1 MRFFAALLV
10 LLHHSAT
17 IGRKYGLFDLE
28 NVGLFR
34 NGANAVNFFFV
45 LSGFLITYLL
55 QKEQSQTQNI
65 NIKRFYLR
73 RIRRIWPLYFL
84 LIAIGTIFLPL
95 AISISGLDYQMPYSI
110 GQTWYYFLFFCPIMV
125 LHIYGHH
132 LLEPLW
138 SIGVEEIFY
147 LMWAPLV
154 KFFKKHLPEVIFATM
169 GLKIATEVAAYFFFD
184 SSSVFYLLAFNYN
197 FESMA
202 IGALGA
208 YLLFNA
214 KSSIENKLCFK
225 PIVRLPVCS
234 LVLLFLFFNIN
245 IDNAVW
251 NALFFTPIVS
261 PLILSFLYLYVI
273 FSAVLF
279 CKPKG
284 VLENKVL
291 VTLGE
296 ISYGIYMY
304 HCCVMFSVVVL
315 LSKFKDALP
324 QWAVVVLF
332 LSLAVAIT
340 LVVSYFSKRWFED
353 WFLQRNKSK
362 VSK

>member
-65 NIKRFYLR
+65 NIKQFYLR

-169 GLKIATEVAAYFFFD
+169 GLKIATEVAAYCFFD

-202 IGALGA
+202 TGALGA

-251 NALFFTPIVS
+251 NALF
-261 PLILSFLYLYVI
+261 
-273 FSAVLF
+273 
-279 CKPKG
+279 
-284 VLENKVL
+284 
-291 VTLGE
+291 
-296 ISYGIYMY
+296 
-304 HCCVMFSVVVL
+304 
-315 LSKFKDALP
+315 
-324 QWAVVVLF
+324 
-332 LSLAVAIT
+332 SL
-340 LVVSYFSKRWFED
+340 R
-353 WFLQRNKSK
+353 
-362 VSK
+362 

>member
-1 MRFFAALLV
+1 M
-10 LLHHSAT
+10 
-17 IGRKYGLFDLE
+17 
-28 NVGLFR
+28 
-34 NGANAVNFFFV
+34 
-45 LSGFLITYLL
+45 
-55 QKEQSQTQNI
+55 
-65 NIKRFYLR
+65 
-73 RIRRIWPLYFL
+73 
-84 LIAIGTIFLPL
+84 
-95 AISISGLDYQMPYSI
+95 
-110 GQTWYYFLFFCPIMV
+110 
-125 LHIYGHH
+125 
-132 LLEPLW
+132 
-138 SIGVEEIFY
+138 
-147 LMWAPLV
+147 
-154 KFFKKHLPEVIFATM
+154 
-169 GLKIATEVAAYFFFD
+169 
-184 SSSVFYLLAFNYN
+184 
-197 FESMA
+197 
-202 IGALGA
+202 
-208 YLLFNA
+208 
-214 KSSIENKLCFK
+214 
-225 PIVRLPVCS
+225 RLPVCS
-234 LVLLFLFFNIN
+234 LVLFFLFFNIN

>member
-1 MRFFAALLV
+1 
-10 LLHHSAT
+10 
-17 IGRKYGLFDLE
+17 
-28 NVGLFR
+28 
-34 NGANAVNFFFV
+34 
-45 LSGFLITYLL
+45 
-55 QKEQSQTQNI
+55 
-65 NIKRFYLR
+65 
-73 RIRRIWPLYFL
+73 
-84 LIAIGTIFLPL
+84 
-95 AISISGLDYQMPYSI
+95 
-110 GQTWYYFLFFCPIMV
+110 MV

-154 KFFKKHLPEVIFATM
+154 KFFKKHLPEVIFVTM
-169 GLKIATEVAAYFFFD
+169 GLKIAAEVAAYCFFD

-273 FSAVLF
+273 FS
-279 CKPKG
+279 
-284 VLENKVL
+284 
-291 VTLGE
+291 
-296 ISYGIYMY
+296 
-304 HCCVMFSVVVL
+304 
-315 LSKFKDALP
+315 KFKDALP

>member
-1 MRFFAALLV
+1 M
-10 LLHHSAT
+10 
-17 IGRKYGLFDLE
+17 
-28 NVGLFR
+28 
-34 NGANAVNFFFV
+34 
-45 LSGFLITYLL
+45 
-55 QKEQSQTQNI
+55 
-65 NIKRFYLR
+65 
-73 RIRRIWPLYFL
+73 
-84 LIAIGTIFLPL
+84 
-95 AISISGLDYQMPYSI
+95 
-110 GQTWYYFLFFCPIMV
+110 
-125 LHIYGHH
+125 
-132 LLEPLW
+132 
-138 SIGVEEIFY
+138 
-147 LMWAPLV
+147 
-154 KFFKKHLPEVIFATM
+154 
-169 GLKIATEVAAYFFFD
+169 
-184 SSSVFYLLAFNYN
+184 
-197 FESMA
+197 
-202 IGALGA
+202 
-208 YLLFNA
+208 
-214 KSSIENKLCFK
+214 
-225 PIVRLPVCS
+225 RLPVCS

-353 WFLQRNKSK
+353 RFLQRNKSK

>member
-1 MRFFAALLV
+1 M
-10 LLHHSAT
+10 
-17 IGRKYGLFDLE
+17 
-28 NVGLFR
+28 
-34 NGANAVNFFFV
+34 
-45 LSGFLITYLL
+45 
-55 QKEQSQTQNI
+55 
-65 NIKRFYLR
+65 
-73 RIRRIWPLYFL
+73 
-84 LIAIGTIFLPL
+84 
-95 AISISGLDYQMPYSI
+95 
-110 GQTWYYFLFFCPIMV
+110 
-125 LHIYGHH
+125 
-132 LLEPLW
+132 
-138 SIGVEEIFY
+138 
-147 LMWAPLV
+147 
-154 KFFKKHLPEVIFATM
+154 
-169 GLKIATEVAAYFFFD
+169 
-184 SSSVFYLLAFNYN
+184 
-197 FESMA
+197 
-202 IGALGA
+202 
-208 YLLFNA
+208 
-214 KSSIENKLCFK
+214 
-225 PIVRLPVCS
+225 RLPVCS
-234 LVLLFLFFNIN
+234 LVLFFLFFNIN

-273 FSAVLF
+273 FSVVLF

-353 WFLQRNKSK
+353 WFLKRNKSK